1 MIKNYN
7 IVNLSTEISIIDIGE
22 EENAVINAPPPTQR
36 FHYIL
41 HYVLKGKGIYK
52 TSSQDTYKLSA
63 GDAFVIHKND
73 TVYYE
78 SNHNDPLHYFWIGFD
93 GKDSEKILQ
102 YLGFSKVRMAIPLKN
117 YKLIKSAFSKLIC
130 SYLNKDIYKMFANFF
145 ECLSVIRQANPTS
158 QTDTTITDSL
168 LSSSILYM
176 ENNLDKNLMIE
187 DVARHLNVSRNSFS
201 KKFKATFNTSPH
213 KYFLSLKLSKA
224 ATLLESSEKNIN
236 EISDSLGFT
245 DNYVFSK
252 IFKKHFGVSPTTYRK
267 MRQTK
272 KDKLNKRK
280 FSE

>member
-22 EENAVINAPPPTQR
+22 EENASLNPPPPTQR

-41 HYVLKGKGIYK
+41 HYILKGKGVYK
-52 TSSQDTYKLSA
+52 TSSQNTYKLSA
-63 GDAFVIHKND
+63 GDAFVVYKND

-102 YLGFSKVRMAIPLKN
+102 YLGFSKARMSIPLKN
-117 YKLIKSAFSKLIC
+117 YKSIKFAFSNLIY
-130 SYLNKDIYKMFANFF
+130 SYLNNDRYKTFASFF
-145 ECLSVIRQANPTS
+145 ECLSIIKQANPISNTNEI
-158 QTDTTITDSL
+158 ITDSI
-168 LSSSILYM
+168 LSSSIVYM

-187 DVARHLNVSRNSFS
+187 DIARHLNISRTSFS
-201 KKFKATFNTSPH
+201 KKFKEKFNTSPH

-224 ATLLESSEKNIN
+224 ATLLEASEKNIN
-236 EISDSLGFT
+236 EISDLLGFT
-245 DNYVFSK
+245 DNYIFSK
-252 IFKKHFGVSPTTYRK
+252 IFKKHFGFSPTTYRK
-267 MRQTK
+267 IHQTK

-280 FSE
+280 FNE